1 MKKQYSNNKII
12 HFAFSMINYDAL
24 LELVKKIN
32 SSEAIRIVATNIDWD
47 DAYVDLCRKHQFK
60 IERDRV
66 FVSLISENDIR
77 DSSLLQ
83 IMKVLHNM
91 EPEELNI
98 SLYSD
103 ADFSNC
109 ICEIMIMY
117 YEYTATICHNASLS
131 RKELKQLSSKSFIL

>member
-103 ADFSNC
+103 ADFFNC